1 MLAIVE
7 NGYILPDME
16 RRTVYRRTTR
26 FILCSTA
33 ILAGLAWAR
42 VGGEISGWWPIIF
55 GFLFL
60 VSFRRGRLL
69 SVYAAI
75 VFGLSLGWWRG
86 GLYMAEVDFVQTLS
100 KQNVVLHGRVLS
112 DSMYD
117 ARGAISFDLGSLRL
131 VTPDGERPIVGKVG
145 VSGYGERMIYRGDEV
160 LVSGKFSPGRG
171 SYTAW
176 MSYAQLEVTGRSQS
190 VVFNATRH
198 FSAGIQSALP
208 EPQASFGLGILIG
221 QRDTLPEHTS
231 EILAMVGLTHII
243 AVSGYNLTILV
254 RATRRL
260 FAKRSKFQAL
270 AAACLL
276 IGAFLLV
283 TGAQPSIVRASIIS
297 ILSLG
302 AWYFGRRMKALLI
315 ILMTAAGTA
324 LWSPLYLWS
333 DIGWY
338 LSFLAFF
345 GVLMVAPVMKKR
357 IYKDKK
363 PGLFGELALESFAA
377 QIMTLPIILYIFN
390 ESSYM
395 VLLANLLV
403 VPLIPLGMMA
413 AFVAGLAGAMLPAV
427 AGWFAW
433 PARLILTYLL
443 DMAGLVARIPNMQ
456 FEVLLGTGAMVF
468 LYGIIL
474 LVTFIWWQK
483 LPKNAKITDTNYL
496 E

>member
-1 MLAIVE
+1 
-7 NGYILPDME
+7 
-16 RRTVYRRTTR
+16 
-26 FILCSTA
+26 
-33 ILAGLAWAR
+33 
-42 VGGEISGWWPIIF
+42 
-55 GFLFL
+55 
-60 VSFRRGRLL
+60 
-69 SVYAAI
+69 
-75 VFGLSLGWWRG
+75 
-86 GLYMAEVDFVQTLS
+86 
-100 KQNVVLHGRVLS
+100 
-112 DSMYD
+112 
-117 ARGAISFDLGSLRL
+117 
-131 VTPDGERPIVGKVG
+131 
-145 VSGYGERMIYRGDEV
+145 
-160 LVSGKFSPGRG
+160 
-171 SYTAW
+171 
-176 MSYAQLEVTGRSQS
+176 
-190 VVFNATRH
+190 
-198 FSAGIQSALP
+198 
-208 EPQASFGLGILIG
+208 
-221 QRDTLPEHTS
+221 
-231 EILAMVGLTHII
+231 
-243 AVSGYNLTILV
+243 
-254 RATRRL
+254 
-260 FAKRSKFQAL
+260 
-270 AAACLL
+270 
-276 IGAFLLV
+276 
-283 TGAQPSIVRASIIS
+283 
-297 ILSLG
+297 
-302 AWYFGRRMKALLI
+302 
-315 ILMTAAGTA
+315 
-324 LWSPLYLWS
+324 S

-483 LPKNAKITDTNYL
+483 LPKNAKITD
-496 E
+496 